1 MPSVRIPT
9 PKPSGTALGSAVTGG
24 LAGLVP
30 GALLG
35 LGAHE
40 ASDSPTSSALGKTLA
55 GAGAGLLVGG
65 LANTAR
71 FGLGRGWA
79 ALRGKRAALEL
90 FGVKDA
96 AMVNLPR
103 PPPMP
108 AAPSPTPTPVPASI
122 GASPANALSK
132 ISPSIGMTTRR

>member
-1 MPSVRIPT
+1 MPLLKNVAR
-9 PKPSGTALGSAVTGG
+9 SAVTGG

-30 GALLG
+30 GALIG

-55 GAGAGLLVGG
+55 GAGMGLAVGG

-96 AMVNLPR
+96 ALFNAAKGPSM
-103 PPPMP
+103 PP
-108 AAPSPTPTPVPASI
+108 APTATPTPVPASI
-122 GASPANALSK
+122 GASPATALSK
-132 ISPSIGMTTRR
+132 ISPSAGVTPRR